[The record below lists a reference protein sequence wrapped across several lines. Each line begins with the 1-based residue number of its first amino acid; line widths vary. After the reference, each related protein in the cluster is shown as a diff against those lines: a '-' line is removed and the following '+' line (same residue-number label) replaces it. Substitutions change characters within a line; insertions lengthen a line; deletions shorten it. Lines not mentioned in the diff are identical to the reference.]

1 MSKFDK
7 NRNLQEVIN
16 EGKMEELNQR
26 ICELEAVLR
35 QQEQRIAQQ
44 NQQLEAAASRQQ
56 QQQEHQINLQHQQ
69 QLHVIQQQQQPEGL
83 CLNPQH
89 IINEFRRIKPL
100 DERHNVRQF
109 ILSVEST
116 MALAIGNEPL
126 LAYGLRIIVNEKLE
140 GNAGKMVGE
149 LDDGATWQ
157 QIKEKLL
164 NGLQPRKTYAEIF
177 NFCRN
182 VKVSDLD
189 ELFTIFLRAKFEIN
203 EMYQLDIRRPSVYN
217 PASVDRDLVDLL
229 LEKIDG
235 TVRVHIGES
244 DTLQD
249 TISKY
254 TRLKL
259 LTDRRTIDYRH
270 RKNTDKRNRTD
281 LAKNNFRTEIGQSYH
296 KDTNYSKPFADVK
309 TNYGNRAPKENWQNS
324 RSNTF
329 QSQNRRFQNTNNNF
343 MTDNIQ
349 QLDRNFKDSGQVLN
363 YNMHPMHQ
371 NTNNLQT
378 RSNQTRNYNQSRQ
391 QRQSNFSGQEI
402 EPMEIGTIH
411 EDINF
416 HIPPQDPSCP

>member
-1 MSKFDK
+1 MSKFDQ

-16 EGKMEELNQR
+16 EGKMEELKQR
-26 ICELEAVLR
+26 IYELEAVLH

-56 QQQEHQINLQHQQ
+56 QQQEHQINLQQQ
-69 QLHVIQQQQQPEGL
+69 QLHVIQQQQQSEGL
-83 CLNPQH
+83 CLKPEH

-157 QIKEKLL
+157 QIKGKLL

-235 TVRVHIGES
+235 TVRIHIGES

-270 RKNTDKRNRTD
+270 RKVTDKKNRTD
-281 LAKNNFRTEIGQSYH
+281 LAKNNFQTEIGQGYRKDTKPKMFMNFRGNSNRDINSYH
-296 KDTNYSKPFADVK
+296 KQVSGNAEEQINIKQPYLAQTYRRDWYPQPTNV
-309 TNYGNRAPKENWQNS
+309 R
-324 RSNTF
+324 
-329 QSQNRRFQNTNNNF
+329 
-343 MTDNIQ
+343 
-349 QLDRNFKDSGQVLN
+349 
-363 YNMHPMHQ
+363 
-371 NTNNLQT
+371 NLQ
-378 RSNQTRNYNQSRQ
+378 SNGGSRQ
-391 QRQSNFSGQEI
+391 SKMSTQ
-402 EPMEIGTIH
+402 TIPKSEQNAMQTDCFQH
-411 EDINF
+411 DINF
-416 HIPPQDPSCP
+416 ITEAQVHNSQ